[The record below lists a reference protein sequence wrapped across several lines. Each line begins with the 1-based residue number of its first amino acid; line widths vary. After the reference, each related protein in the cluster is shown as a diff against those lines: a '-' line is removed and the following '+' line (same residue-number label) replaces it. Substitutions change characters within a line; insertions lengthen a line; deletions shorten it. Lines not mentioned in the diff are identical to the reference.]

1 MVFAAELMKRIG
13 TWALY
18 VIGTAAILYLAL
30 YAYAVLTR
38 REFTPG
44 DPIHI
49 FRNPEAPNYS

>member
-1 MVFAAELMKRIG
+1 MKRIG

-18 VIGTAAILYLAL
+18 VVGTAAILYLAL
-30 YAYAVLTR
+30 FAYAVLTQ

-49 FRNPEAPNYS
+49 FRSPEAPNYS